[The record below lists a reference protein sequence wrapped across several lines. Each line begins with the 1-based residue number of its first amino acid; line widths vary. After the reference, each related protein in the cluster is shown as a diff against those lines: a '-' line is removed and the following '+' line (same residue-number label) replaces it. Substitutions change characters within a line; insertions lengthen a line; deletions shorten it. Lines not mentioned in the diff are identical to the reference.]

1 MKKIKK
7 YMAVVLALSVVL
19 ALGCVFACA
28 AEGDPDFSATITA
41 SFQTMVTNLLSM
53 LAAILPIALSLI
65 SATLIVAKGIV
76 WFNNIIGAKKG
87 GKI

>member
-28 AEGDPDFSATITA
+28 AEGDPDFASTITS
-41 SFQTMVTNLLSM
+41 SFQTMITNLLSM
-53 LAAILPIALSLI
+53 LASIIPVALSLM
-65 SATLIVAKGIV
+65 SATLIVGKGIQ
-76 WFNNIIGAKKG
+76 WFNAMIGAKNKG
-87 GKI
+87 KL